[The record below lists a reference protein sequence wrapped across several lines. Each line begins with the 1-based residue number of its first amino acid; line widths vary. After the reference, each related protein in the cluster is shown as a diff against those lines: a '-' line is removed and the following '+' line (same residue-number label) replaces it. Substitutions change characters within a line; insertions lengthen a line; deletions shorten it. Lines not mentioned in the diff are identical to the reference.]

1 VYFVLLAKG
10 EKSSPF
16 GEHQRFGFKRDNP
29 RLKRKGGKGTTLKT
43 LQKEEKQNPKSSLQR
58 RMKMTLESIFE
69 VVRIRQEIR
78 EAKEVFAAYKITS
91 PMDAE
96 KLAASYIADEDREVF
111 LVMMLNTKNEVIGLH
126 RAHVGSLN
134 ASVVHPRE
142 VMKSA
147 ILNNAASIIVSHQHP
162 SGDPTPSMEDI
173 EVTRRIADAGKTL
186 GIALLDHIIVTHKG
200 NHISL
205 KEKGYL

>member
-1 VYFVLLAKG
+1 M
-10 EKSSPF
+10 
-16 GEHQRFGFKRDNP
+16 N
-29 RLKRKGGKGTTLKT
+29 
-43 LQKEEKQNPKSSLQR
+43 
-58 RMKMTLESIFE
+58 LESIFE

-78 EAKEVFAAYKITS
+78 EAKEAFAAYKITS

-162 SGDPTPSMEDI
+162 SGDPTPSVEDI
-173 EVTRRIADAGKTL
+173 DVTRRIAEAGKTL
-186 GIALLDHIIVTHKG
+186 GIQLLDHIIVTHKG
-200 NHISL
+200 NHLSL

>member
-1 VYFVLLAKG
+1 
-10 EKSSPF
+10 
-16 GEHQRFGFKRDNP
+16 
-29 RLKRKGGKGTTLKT
+29 
-43 LQKEEKQNPKSSLQR
+43 
-58 RMKMTLESIFE
+58 MTLESIFE

-78 EAKEVFAAYKITS
+78 ESKEVFAAYKITS

-200 NHISL
+200 NHLSL